1 MTKGHLSI
9 DIALQDLNRENLQ
22 EVIAKGIYIPDNDF
36 PPRFLVNNEDF
47 FIGGYFVSYHPR
59 MKIEELV
66 LLCKKGNWRRV
77 AELNADFIIVYF
89 NYKSREIR
97 ILTDQSGKFP
107 CYYRL
112 SSQSIFVSTSF
123 FEVMKKMVSLT
134 LDIEKTLEF
143 IYRDTSVSTRTFIEG
158 VSFLPPATLL
168 EIKDGKSTL
177 QRQIDFEKFL
187 DTPFE
192 RFDSLQSFSD
202 RFLLVLEKSVQDRLL
217 FANEFNFGSDISSG
231 FDSALVTYLL
241 KKNSKRKFISYCE
254 VAKDSASDTDPSIV
268 SDFARKHNLS
278 VKFIE
283 YDDFFPFSKKADL
296 RLIEKGPSHIQK
308 SQLDYYLKQVRKDN
322 NLFHFT
328 GEGGDEAYWS
338 NNDVLDLE
346 IRFPKQLQY

>member
-143 IYRDTSVSTRTFIEG
+143 IYRDTSVSTRTFIE
-158 VSFLPPATLL
+158 
-168 EIKDGKSTL
+168 
-177 QRQIDFEKFL
+177 
-187 DTPFE
+187 

-241 KKNSKRKFISYCE
+241 
-254 VAKDSASDTDPSIV
+254 
-268 SDFARKHNLS
+268 
-278 VKFIE
+278 
-283 YDDFFPFSKKADL
+283 
-296 RLIEKGPSHIQK
+296 
-308 SQLDYYLKQVRKDN
+308 
-322 NLFHFT
+322 
-328 GEGGDEAYWS
+328 
-338 NNDVLDLE
+338 
-346 IRFPKQLQY
+346 